1 VAAQP
6 SETGRSLARRL
17 AFEVYVPWVLAQLGR
32 GMLLP
37 VVPLYLR
44 DAGLSYTM
52 VAVVLASLGLGAVLG
67 GLPAGSAAGRYGPE
81 MLFVAAT
88 VATGLTS
95 ALLGI
100 STAVLA
106 LVAFRLMYGMGA
118 VGLRISVQ
126 MIVNAEAAVRLR
138 GRGMSYLGGGVRLA
152 FFVGPLVGGALV
164 DWVGFSATFAVCG
177 VTTLCG
183 LVPFLAVRRERPG
196 GGRFERPTVPWSG
209 LHRALRTH
217 RGLLLLA
224 GTGTALVMTVREGR
238 NVVVPL
244 IGDDLGL
251 SATAVG
257 ALVAIGTGADLLLFP
272 VAGWLM
278 DRFGRLHAIVPA
290 FSLLGVGLLVL
301 GLGDTT
307 SGAVVAGVIM
317 GIGNGMSA
325 GTMLTLGGDLAPADA
340 GPFLAALGMMQDG
353 GVVLGPIVVG
363 WLADT
368 AGLTQAALVLAA
380 VMFVAIA
387 YIVVVL
393 GDTARPS
400 RPWLVSRLE
409 ATSMDDR
416 STLEG

>member
-1 VAAQP
+1 VQART
-6 SETGRSLARRL
+6 SEPGRVLARRL
-17 AFEVYVPWVLAQLGR
+17 AFEVYVPWTLAQLGR

-67 GLPAGSAAGRYGPE
+67 GLPSGAIAGRFGPE
-81 MLFVAAT
+81 WLFVGAT
-88 VATGLTS
+88 IATGVT
-95 ALLGI
+95 AAMLGI

-106 LVAFRLMYGMGA
+106 LIAFRLLYGMGA
-118 VGLRISVQ
+118 VGMRVSVQ
-126 MIVNAEAAVRLR
+126 MLVNMAAPVRLR
-138 GRGMSYLGGGVRLA
+138 GRSMSWLGGAVRLA
-152 FFVGPLVGGALV
+152 FFIGPLVGGVLV
-164 DWVGFSATFAVCG
+164 DAVGFSATFAVCG

-183 LVPFLAVRRERPG
+183 LMPFLAVRRDRPAG
-196 GGRFERPTVPWSG
+196 QRFDRPTVPWSSLG
-209 LHRALRTH
+209 DALRRH

-224 GTGTALVMTVREGR
+224 GTGPALVMTVREGR

-244 IGDDLGL
+244 IGDELGL

-290 FSLLGVGLLVL
+290 FSLLGFGMLVL
-301 GLGDTT
+301 GLSDSAT
-307 SGAVVAGVIM
+307 GAIVAGVIM
-317 GIGNGMSA
+317 GVGNGMSA
-325 GTMLTLGGDLAPADA
+325 GTMLTLGGDLAPSDA

-353 GVVLGPIVVG
+353 GVVIGPIVVG
-363 WLADT
+363 WMADT
-368 AGLTQAALVLAA
+368 AGLTQSALVLAA

-387 YIVVVL
+387 YIVIVL
-393 GDTARPS
+393 GDTARPT
-400 RPWLVSRLE
+400 RPWLVRRLDRPVEPARE
-409 ATSMDDR
+409 ADR
-416 STLEG
+416 